1 MGAGS
6 PSGSDTDVSPLGIV
20 QGHAYSILD
29 TAEIDGVKLIQLRN
43 PWGDETE
50 WRGAWGDDSKEW
62 TQKRKNAIYQHMR
75 ARGFA
80 ATEIGVDDGIFWISL
95 TDFFLNFNDL
105 YLCRFF
111 DDEWQGI
118 DYDGSWSV
126 ADQTA
131 GGSTN
136 HQSCGQN
143 P

>member
-1 MGAGS
+1 
-6 PSGSDTDVSPLGIV
+6 
-20 QGHAYSILD
+20 
-29 TAEIDGVKLIQLRN
+29 LIQLRN

-126 ADQTA
+126 AD
-131 GGSTN
+131 
-136 HQSCGQN
+136 
-143 P
+143 